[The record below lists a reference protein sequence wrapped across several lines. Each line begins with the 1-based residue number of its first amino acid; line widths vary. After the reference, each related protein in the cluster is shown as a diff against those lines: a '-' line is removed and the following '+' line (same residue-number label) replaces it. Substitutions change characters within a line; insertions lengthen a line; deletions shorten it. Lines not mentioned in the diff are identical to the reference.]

1 MVSVQH
7 LLDQCRLRTTIV
19 FGNLGRWPDRV
30 TYYEPDIFLIP
41 FFLYPILGCTF
52 LGRMEKQSL
61 CVYESFGSDL
71 GQRGRVEILS
81 SGSFSL
87 SPSLGGV
94 STSHDGCVQCGFDRL
109 PSSRR
114 RVRETVDVVGRLG
127 NASRRSCALAH
138 RGSSTL
144 ETGFGTTRA
153 ALA

>member
-7 LLDQCRLRTTIV
+7 LLDQCRQRTTNRLWKPGSV
-19 FGNLGRWPDRV
+19 AG
-30 TYYEPDIFLIP
+30 
-41 FFLYPILGCTF
+41 
-52 LGRMEKQSL
+52 SSH
-61 CVYESFGSDL
+61 SFGSDL
-71 GQRGRVEILS
+71 GPRGRVEILS

-87 SPSLGGV
+87 SPSLGSV

-114 RVRETVDVVGRLG
+114 RVREMVDVVGRLG

-144 ETGFGTTRA
+144 EAGFGKHVQRSHEK
-153 ALA
+153 ALAHGMPSDVTLLDHI